1 MELGPH
7 AGFIIAGYLVSAIV
21 IVGGIWLSL
30 MQARKVRAR
39 LGELEARGIRRR
51 SDKRPGPAAA
61 PEIKA

>member
-51 SDKRPGPAAA
+51 SDKRPAPTAA